1 MDSDQERNVE
11 RIAIVTGGNRGIG
24 YQICHDLAVQG
35 LRVLLTARRVASGEE
50 AAARLQEAGLP
61 VTFHQLDV
69 TDPASVRRLTKTV
82 ADQYGRAD
90 VLVNNAGVKL
100 DDGVSPLEL
109 DLGVL
114 RQTMEVNV
122 YGPLRLSQALI
133 PLMQRH
139 SYGRIVN
146 VSSQAGRLS
155 NPQPDGLAYRTS
167 KAALNMVTRVLA
179 KRLEGSNILVNAVHP
194 GWVQTDMGGL
204 FAPRTLAEST
214 DTIIWLATLPDSG
227 PTGGFFYDRQPMEW

>member
-1 MDSDQERNVE
+1 ME
-11 RIAIVTGGNRGIG
+11 RIVIVTGGNRGIG
-24 YQICHDLAVQG
+24 WQVCRDLAAEG

-50 AAARLQEAGLP
+50 AAARLQEEGLP
-61 VTFHQLDV
+61 VAFHQLDV

-82 ADQYGRAD
+82 ADQHGRAD

-109 DLGVL
+109 DVAVL
-114 RQTMEVNV
+114 RQTMETNV

-139 SYGRIVN
+139 GYGRIVN

-179 KRLEGSNILVNAVHP
+179 KGVAGSNILVNAVHP
-194 GWVQTDMGGL
+194 GWVRTEMGGPY
-204 FAPRTLAEST
+204 APRTLPEST
-214 DTIIWLATLPDSG
+214 DTIIWLATLPDNG
-227 PTGGFFYDRQPMEW
+227 PTGGFFYDRKPMEW

>member
-1 MDSDQERNVE
+1 MTPSNSNME
-11 RIAIVTGGNRGIG
+11 RIAIVTGGKRGIG
-24 YQICHDLAVQG
+24 WQVCRDLAAEG

-50 AAARLQEAGLP
+50 AAARLQEEGLP
-61 VTFHQLDV
+61 VAFHQLDV

-82 ADQYGRAD
+82 ADQHGRAD

-109 DLGVL
+109 DVAVL
-114 RQTMEVNV
+114 RQTMETNV

-139 SYGRIVN
+139 GYGRIVN

-179 KRLEGSNILVNAVHP
+179 KGVAGSNILVNAVHP
-194 GWVQTDMGGL
+194 GWVRTEMGGPY
-204 FAPRTLAEST
+204 APRTLPEST
-214 DTIIWLATLPDSG
+214 DTIIWLATLPDNG
-227 PTGGFFYDRQPMEW
+227 PTGGFFYDRKPMEW